1 MVKTK
6 SSSSSTVGSSYIEPV
21 QETNK
26 VSILLRFAPYCS
38 VFRIAPFCSVLLR
51 IAPCSVLLR
60 FAPFCSV
67 LRFAPFRSYYSM
79 LFVFYAASE
88 YERVVIRNIKA
99 C

>member
-26 VSILLRFAPYCS
+26 VSILLRFAPCS
-38 VFRIAPFCSVLLR
+38 E
-51 IAPCSVLLR
+51 LLR
-60 FAPFCSV
+60 FAQFCSV